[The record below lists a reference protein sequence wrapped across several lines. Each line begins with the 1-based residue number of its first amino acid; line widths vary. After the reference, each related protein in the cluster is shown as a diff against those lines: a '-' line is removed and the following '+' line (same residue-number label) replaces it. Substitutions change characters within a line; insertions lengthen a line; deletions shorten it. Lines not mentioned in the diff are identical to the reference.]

1 MEFLMVLVVLMV
13 VVVIAVWLFIARQ
26 GDAEFEFL
34 VGERSDFILD
44 SQTDKTATFSCKVPF
59 INKGSQGGTIM
70 DAYPRH
76 LLPYEQFDGVE
87 VNSRMELS
95 TAPRTDNYFE
105 SVIFLKGT
113 GGVVIIT
120 VTFTAKEGGIQE
132 ALGQMAELTVDM
144 PIDIVYQI
152 VARAPWYIDKAR
164 MVMTCDEIMK
174 AMQAKSTAQLE
185 DSRCQ
190 KLN

>member
-1 MEFLMVLVVLMV
+1 MEFLMILVVLIV
-13 VVVIAVWLFIARQ
+13 IVIIAVWLFIAKQ

-34 VGERSDFILD
+34 VGERSNFILD
-44 SQTDKTATFSCKVPF
+44 ELTDKTATLTCKVPF

-113 GGVVIIT
+113 GGIVNIT
-120 VTFTAKEGGIQE
+120 VTFTAKEGGIRD
-132 ALGQMAELTVDM
+132 ALEQMAELSVDM

-152 VARAPWYIDKAR
+152 VARAPWYIDKKR
-164 MVMTCDEIMK
+164 MVMTCKEIMM
-174 AMQAKSTAQLE
+174 AIQAKSTAQLG
-185 DSRCQ
+185 D
-190 KLN
+190 L